1 VDSEDIAPKSP
12 KRLFYGWW
20 IVIAVILIQTLHG
33 GLLFQAFGAYFVR
46 LQAEFGWS
54 RTSLSWSFSLLR
66 VESGLLGP
74 LQGWMIER
82 FGAKIVLTIGLV
94 IFGLGFM
101 LLSTINSLLTF
112 YLAFVVIAIGSSLG
126 GFLTLFVTIA
136 NWFEKR
142 RAMAL
147 GLAAIGVSIGG
158 MMVPLVAYALNTYGW
173 RATAFVSGW
182 IVLGVGLPLVPLMRS
197 NPERYGLLPDGAA
210 IPLPVLGEDFTP
222 DINEGDFTAKEAMK
236 TAAFWM
242 ISFGHGSALLVVGA
256 LMVHLIPHLVDRM
269 DMSLES
275 AAVVVTVMTTT
286 SIIGQV
292 GGGFL
297 GDRMDKRLI
306 AAACMLGHT
315 IALIGIAFAS
325 SLFLVYVFAII
336 HGLSWGTRGP
346 LMMAIRADYFGRKS
360 LPTIMGFSS
369 MIITIGNVAGP
380 VFAGFMADW
389 QGDYQVGFVILAVLT
404 GFGSIFFLAARKPAF
419 PKRHNAHHSTVDE
432 A

>member
-1 VDSEDIAPKSP
+1 MASEDIDQKPKQG
-12 KRLFYGWW
+12 LFYGWW
-20 IVIAVILIQTLHG
+20 IVVGVIIIQTLHG

-54 RTSLSWSFSLLR
+54 RASLSWSFSLLR

-74 LQGWMIER
+74 IQGWLIER
-82 FGAKIVLTIGLV
+82 FGAKIVLAVGLV
-94 IFGLGFM
+94 IFAAGM
-101 LLSTINSLLTF
+101 MVLSTINSLTTF
-112 YLAFVVIAIGSSLG
+112 YLAFVIIAIGSSLG

-147 GLAAIGVSIGG
+147 GLAATGVSIGG

-173 RATAFVSGW
+173 RSTAFVSGW
-182 IVLGVGLPLVPLMRS
+182 IIIGVGLPLVPLMRS
-197 NPERYGLLPDGAA
+197 TPEHYGLLRDGA
-210 IPLPVLGEDFTP
+210 PMLVVEEGEAANSDSGEV
-222 DINEGDFTAKEAMK
+222 NFTAKEAMK
-236 TAAFWM
+236 TPAFWF
-242 ISFGHGSALLVVGA
+242 ISFGHGAALLVVGA
-256 LMVHLIPHLVDRM
+256 LMVHLIPHLVERM
-269 DMSLES
+269 DMSLEA

-292 GGGFL
+292 GGGYF
-297 GDRMDKRLI
+297 GDRMDKRMI

-315 IALIGIAFAS
+315 IALIGIAYAS
-325 SLFLVYVFAII
+325 SLLWVYVFAII

-346 LMMAIRADYFGRKS
+346 LMMAMRADYFGRKS

-369 MIITIGNVAGP
+369 LIITIGNVAGP

-389 QGDYQVGFVILAVLT
+389 QGDYQMGFVILAVLT
-404 GFGSIFFLAARKPAF
+404 GLGTVFFLAAKKPELPGGA
-419 PKRHNAHHSTVDE
+419 E
-432 A
+432 I

>member
-1 VDSEDIAPKSP
+1 MANEDLVEKSP
-12 KRLFYGWW
+12 RRLFYGWW
-20 IVIAVILIQTLHG
+20 IVIGVIVIQTLHG

-54 RTSLSWSFSLLR
+54 RASLSWSFSLLR

-74 LQGWMIER
+74 LQGWLIER
-82 FGAKIVLTIGLV
+82 FGAKIVLAVGLV
-94 IFGLGFM
+94 IFAIGFM
-101 LLSTINSLLTF
+101 LLSIINSLLTF

-173 RATAFVSGW
+173 RATAFASGW

-197 NPERYGLLPDGAA
+197 TPERYGLLPDGAPA
-210 IPLPVLGEDFTP
+210 RVAVEGEAASSDS
-222 DINEGDFTAKEAMK
+222 DEVDFTAKEAMK

-297 GDRMDKRLI
+297 GDRMDKRLM
-306 AAACMLGHT
+306 AATCMLGHT

-325 SLFLVYVFAII
+325 SLLLVYVFAII

-369 MIITIGNVAGP
+369 LIITIGNVVGP

-404 GFGSIFFLAARKPAF
+404 GMGTVFFLVAKRPAPPQRVLARQS
-419 PKRHNAHHSTVDE
+419 RVDNI
-432 A
+432 

>member
-1 VDSEDIAPKSP
+1 VASEDIDRKPP
-12 KRLFYGWW
+12 RRLFYGWW
-20 IVIAVILIQTLHG
+20 IVAGVIVIQTLHG

-54 RTSLSWSFSLLR
+54 RASLSWSFSLLR

-74 LQGWMIER
+74 IQGWLIER
-82 FGAKIVLTIGLV
+82 FGAKVVLAVGLV
-94 IFGLGFM
+94 IFAAGMM
-101 LLSTINSLLTF
+101 LLSIIDSLLTF

-147 GLAAIGVSIGG
+147 GLAATGVSIGG
-158 MMVPLVAYALNTYGW
+158 MMVPVVAYSLNTYGW
-173 RATAFVSGW
+173 RSTAFVSGW
-182 IVLGVGLPLVPLMRS
+182 IILGVGLPLVPLMRS
-197 NPERYGLLPDGAA
+197 TPERYGLLRDGAPMLVA
-210 IPLPVLGEDFTP
+210 VEGEDASS
-222 DINEGDFTAKEAMK
+222 DSDEVNFTAKEAMR
-236 TAAFWM
+236 TSAFWL
-242 ISFGHGSALLVVGA
+242 ISFGHGAALLVVGA
-256 LMVHLIPHLVDRM
+256 LMVHLIPHLVDTM
-269 DMSLES
+269 DMSLEG

-292 GGGFL
+292 GGGYL
-297 GDRMDKRLI
+297 GDRMDKRTI
-306 AAACMLGHT
+306 AATCMLGHT

-325 SLFLVYVFAII
+325 SLLLVYVFAII

-369 MIITIGNVAGP
+369 LIITVGNVVGP

-389 QGDYQVGFVILAVLT
+389 QGDYQMGFVILAILT
-404 GFGSIFFLAARKPAF
+404 GLGAVFFLAAKKPA
-419 PKRHNAHHSTVDE
+419 PPVRVTAEHTTIDE

>member
-1 VDSEDIAPKSP
+1 VANEDIDLKP
-12 KRLFYGWW
+12 KRGLFYGWW
-20 IVIAVILIQTLHG
+20 IVAGVIVIQTLHG

-54 RTSLSWSFSLLR
+54 RASLLR

-74 LQGWMIER
+74 IQGWLIER
-82 FGAKIVLTIGLV
+82 FGAKVVLAIGLV
-94 IFGLGFM
+94 IFAAGM
-101 LLSTINSLLTF
+101 MILSTINSLLTF

-147 GLAAIGVSIGG
+147 GLAATGVSIGG
-158 MMVPLVAYALNTYGW
+158 MLVPVVAYALNTYGW
-173 RATAFVSGW
+173 RSTAFVSGW
-182 IVLGVGLPLVPLMRS
+182 IILGVGLPLVPLMRS
-197 NPERYGLLPDGAA
+197 TPERYGLLRDGVPMLVVA
-210 IPLPVLGEDFTP
+210 
-222 DINEGDFTAKEAMK
+222 EGGDASSDSDEVNFTAKEAMK
-236 TAAFWM
+236 TPAFWL
-242 ISFGHGSALLVVGA
+242 ISFGHGAALLVVGA
-256 LMVHLIPHLVDRM
+256 LMVHLSRHLVERM
-269 DMSLES
+269 DMSLEA

-297 GDRMDKRLI
+297 GDRMDKRMI
-306 AAACMLGHT
+306 SAACMLGHT
-315 IALIGIAFAS
+315 IALLGIAFAS
-325 SLFLVYVFAII
+325 SLFWVYVFAIV

-389 QGDYQVGFVILAVLT
+389 QGDYQMGFVILALLT
-404 GFGSIFFLAARKPAF
+404 GLGTVFFLAAKKPTPPGQPVVGQTPAAE
-419 PKRHNAHHSTVDE
+419 R
-432 A
+432 